1 MDGKKHGKHGDYQ
14 LAHLRVEICKTKEGL
29 MTHHQPETK
38 EDEEILSSW
47 GSGGMAQV
55 ATALLNEGV
64 KREIYLAIFSELSQ
78 GGNLSLENIENNVY
92 DVVNGMVKQGIKNM
106 TPLLVEAFSEEEIKK

>member
-1 MDGKKHGKHGDYQ
+1 MNGKKHGKHGDYQ
-14 LAHLRVEICKTKEGL
+14 LAHLRVEICKTADGL

-55 ATALLNEGV
+55 ASALLNEGV

-78 GGNLSLENIENNVY
+78 ENNLSSESIESKVY
-92 DVVNGMVKQGIKNM
+92 AIVNEMIKQGIKDM
-106 TPLLVEAFSEEEIKK
+106 TPLLVEAFSEEGIKK